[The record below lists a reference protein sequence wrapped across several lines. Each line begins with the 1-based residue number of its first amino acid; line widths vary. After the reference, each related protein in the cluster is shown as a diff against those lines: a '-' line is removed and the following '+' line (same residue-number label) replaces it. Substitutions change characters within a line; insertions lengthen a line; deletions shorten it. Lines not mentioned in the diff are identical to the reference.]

1 MEKEKSVEQESTS
14 SLIMLGLKNLHGE
27 ISALNR
33 DINCLFENSLIG
45 SDVEKEEKSAPLPLH
60 EVLGKT
66 RESLDS
72 ARERIASVREK
83 LSKLDY

>member
-1 MEKEKSVEQESTS
+1 MS
-14 SLIMLGLKNLHGE
+14 
-27 ISALNR
+27 
-33 DINCLFENSLIG
+33 
-45 SDVEKEEKSAPLPLH
+45 KEEKSAPLPLH